1 MHPSPPAQNSSTLFQ
16 LRASAAQPAR
26 PRLSGHSVSARNLVP
41 VYPTLPNSFLVIP
54 CPPNALTF
62 FVTRS
67 MHPDPQRH
75 TQLFMPVRGFP
86 KGSRFPF
93 PCRVRF
99 FVSPFFLTFSC
110 SIFYILLGLFWVVLM
125 SLLSQNGAQNHQK
138 CVQKSTL
145 FRCCVLMA
153 FLSSFWH
160 LPTLKNLLFHCT
172 CQQNQRYH
180 HFDACLFFGLFLGYF
195 WTLFGT

>member
-1 MHPSPPAQNSSTLFQ
+1 MGSKILAEASRTSELVRAFGVRAEIRCSSSDVVPISTSSSYGFRILRPSSSFAPVHASPPAQNSSTLFQ

-26 PRLSGHSVSARNLVP
+26 PRLSGHSVSARKLVP

-99 FVSPFFLTFSC
+99 FSLSFLLTFSC
-110 SIFYILLGLFWVVLM
+110 
-125 SLLSQNGAQNHQK
+125 
-138 CVQKSTL
+138 
-145 FRCCVLMA
+145 
-153 FLSSFWH
+153 
-160 LPTLKNLLFHCT
+160 
-172 CQQNQRYH
+172 
-180 HFDACLFFGLFLGYF
+180 
-195 WTLFGT
+195 

>member
-1 MHPSPPAQNSSTLFQ
+1 MHASPPAQNSSTLFQ

-26 PRLSGHSVSARNLVP
+26 PLLSGHSVSARKLVP

-67 MHPDPQRH
+67 MHPEPQRH

-99 FVSPFFLTFSC
+99 LG
-110 SIFYILLGLFWVVLM
+110 GLFFPLFFRFNLLPALGAVLGCFAAAFVPKW
-125 SLLSQNGAQNHQK
+125 SLESSK
-138 CVQKSTL
+138 MYPKSTL
-145 FRCCVLMA
+145 FSMLCFHGFSIQ
-153 FLSSFWH
+153 FLA
-160 LPTLKNLLFHCT
+160 PA
-172 CQQNQRYH
+172 
-180 HFDACLFFGLFLGYF
+180 DP
-195 WTLFGT
+195 